1 MVVPQYAGDLIRPFP
16 LSTELEDT
24 LDNALCLL
32 VRYESLAIIVSLAIA
47 VGRLAT

>member
-1 MVVPQYAGDLIRPFP
+1 MVIPQYAGDLIRPLPFGA
-16 LSTELEDT
+16 ELEDT
-24 LDNALCLL
+24 QDDALCLL